1 MQEYENILNDFLSF
15 CESKKYKIVG
25 VDRLFEKEDYN
36 SDGDILA
43 RVALYNHVPIL
54 IEVYN
59 TDSIGLFFNL
69 FECDPFSASLFT
81 KEFLEREVDIISA
94 FVEMK
99 DQNGKLTHLLF
110 VEDAVEQYA
119 KEKQTKSEI
128 LSSLIN

>member
-110 VEDAVEQYA
+110 GEDAVEQYA

>member
-1 MQEYENILNDFLSF
+1 M
-15 CESKKYKIVG
+15 
-25 VDRLFEKEDYN
+25 
-36 SDGDILA
+36 
-43 RVALYNHVPIL
+43 PIL

-99 DQNGKLTHLLF
+99 DQEGKLTHLLF
-110 VEDAVEQYA
+110 GEDAVEQYA